1 MYNRK
6 YTPKRISELKENE
19 IFVFGSNLDMLS
31 MNYLVCLKSAIN
43 QRVV

>member
-31 MNYLVCLKSAIN
+31 MN
-43 QRVV
+43 